1 MKNVK
6 KIKTII
12 GTALLSSLILA
23 GSGCVNKTN
32 LGTSFDKQTD
42 VGEQAQ
48 ISRSIKDYKTLKKD
62 EDNVNNDNNNI
73 VPSHLNDSQN
83 IMEDVN
89 GTKEDDTI
97 EINEKMFI
105 TQINDIYFNFDDYKD
120 KTIIVEGM
128 YSIFESAVSDVT
140 MPVVYRNGPGC
151 CNNDG
156 WAGFL
161 LKYKGKKPK
170 ENDWIRVTGKPE
182 LESTKEGFVN
192 LYLNV
197 DSLEVLN
204 ERGKEDVLQ

>member
-1 MKNVK
+1 MK

-12 GTALLSSLILA
+12 GTALLITVIFTTV
-23 GSGCVNKTN
+23 GCENKTN
-32 LGTSFDKQTD
+32 LGSSFDKQAQT
-42 VGEQAQ
+42 GEQAQ
-48 ISRSIKDYKTLKKD
+48 IDKSIKDYETIKQND
-62 EDNVNNDNNNI
+62 DNVDDEIDSNNI
-73 VPSHLNDSQN
+73 VPSHLKDSQN
-83 IMEDVN
+83 VMSDVN
-89 GTKEDDTI
+89 DIKDNDTI
-97 EINEKMFI
+97 EINEKIFI

-128 YSIFESAVSDVT
+128 YSIFESTVSDVT